1 MHIVIANCLKYPYV
15 STSDVAIVRA
25 LEARGHTVEA
35 APWNGPWQPF
45 EAADVVVVR
54 STWDYHYLSDAFEDW
69 LTRLEQP
76 NITTYNPINLMRWN
90 MSKTYLLELAAQG
103 INIPQSACITPDDKL
118 LDVMTRE
125 GLADVVVKPI
135 QGASGVLVERVS
147 LTSAQTWE
155 RDVRPNRPEVTWLIQ
170 AFIPEIAT
178 GEVSLVFFVGEF
190 SHAVLKR
197 PNEQDFR
204 VNGQYGSTTT
214 VTTVSAEV
222 VQDAQKVLATLPNV
236 PLYARVD
243 GIVQEGGLCLLELEL
258 IEPGLFFDLVPSAA
272 EQFADA
278 LEASL
283 KSMA

>member
-1 MHIVIANCLKYPYV
+1 MKYPYV
-15 STSDVAIVRA
+15 STSDAVIVRV
-25 LEARGHTVEA
+25 LETRGHTVDA

-45 EAADVVVVR
+45 EEADVVVVR
-54 STWDYHYLSDAFEDW
+54 STWDYHYMPDVFEEW
-69 LTRLEQP
+69 LTRLEQA

-90 MSKTYLLELAAQG
+90 MSKTYLLELSAKG
-103 INIPQSACITPDDKL
+103 INVPQSACVTPGDTL
-118 LDVMTRE
+118 ANVMTRE

-147 LTSAQTWE
+147 LDSAQTWE
-155 RDVRPNRPEVTWLIQ
+155 RDVRLNRPDATWLIQ
-170 AFIPEIAT
+170 AFVPEIAA
-178 GEVSLVFFVGEF
+178 GELSLVFFAGELA
-190 SHAVLKR
+190 HAVLKL

-222 VQDAQKVLATLPNV
+222 LQDAQKVLATLPNM

-243 GIVQEGGLCLLELEL
+243 GIAQEGRLCLLELEL
-258 IEPGLFFDLVPSAA
+258 IEPGLFFDLVPSSA

-283 KSMA
+283 